1 MADLEKAYRGEA
13 PSTVL
18 QYSTFGNSQRQKY
31 QKRQSISELKFWRE
45 EFSTIPSP
53 LPPLLPRHTP
63 RVPLR
68 TYSVRR
74 VDLRVDRSLSNR
86 VRQAC
91 RQAQAT
97 PFHFYLTIFRFLLVQ
112 LTGVEELC
120 IGMAE
125 ANRKDERM
133 MEESAL
139 GPYVNLLPLYFR
151 SEKPQSFLA
160 ALTETRKKVYSAL
173 ANSDVPFE
181 VLLDEI
187 RVPRSTSHSPLFQSF
202 IDYRQGAKEKLSF
215 SNCEL
220 EVLHFE
226 AGRTGY
232 DISLDIIDNPEDDC
246 LLMLMTQGSLY
257 TQEETEFLMSSYTHL
272 LTTLAE
278 DVSAPLDIYRAED
291 KEKAL
296 ALGKGM

>member
-1 MADLEKAYRGEA
+1 
-13 PSTVL
+13 
-18 QYSTFGNSQRQKY
+18 
-31 QKRQSISELKFWRE
+31 
-45 EFSTIPSP
+45 
-53 LPPLLPRHTP
+53 
-63 RVPLR
+63 
-68 TYSVRR
+68 
-74 VDLRVDRSLSNR
+74 
-86 VRQAC
+86 
-91 RQAQAT
+91 
-97 PFHFYLTIFRFLLVQ
+97 
-112 LTGVEELC
+112 
-120 IGMAE
+120 
-125 ANRKDERM
+125 
-133 MEESAL
+133 L

-151 SEKPQSFLA
+151 SEKQLSFLA

-215 SNCEL
+215 SKCEL

-232 DISLDIIDNPEDDC
+232 DISLDIIDNPGDDC

-278 DVSAPLDIYRAED
+278 NVSAPSDIYRPED

-296 ALGKGM
+296 ALGRGM